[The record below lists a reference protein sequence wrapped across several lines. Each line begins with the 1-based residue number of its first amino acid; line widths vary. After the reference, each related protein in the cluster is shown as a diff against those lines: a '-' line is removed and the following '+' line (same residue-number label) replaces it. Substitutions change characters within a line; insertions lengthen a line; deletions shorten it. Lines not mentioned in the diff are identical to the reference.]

1 MKKFMKKLLSLV
13 LVGATIL
20 SMSTVALAA
29 PAEELVNVIDVEG
42 IERFFFKNGDGTM
55 SMDAEQARE
64 AGYSEYTIQFV
75 QGNIDRINEAV
86 RTDGAIIDDDFKA
99 TIYFV
104 SSRARGQSK
113 VEIWATGMVLVYL
126 NTDEANDL
134 YNLVDNL
141 NFVGTLYDGA
151 SLLTVAKPRISYA
164 CNVASYVAGIWISS
178 YKAQINQAK
187 SNGTGIIMYVA
198 PMPDGIGSTTS
209 FGAQ

>member
-1 MKKFMKKLLSLV
+1 ME
-13 LVGATIL
+13 ATKH
-20 SMSTVALAA
+20 
-29 PAEELVNVIDVEG
+29 N
-42 IERFFFKNGDGTM
+42 
-55 SMDAEQARE
+55 RE
-64 AGYSEYTIQFV
+64 SE
-75 QGNIDRINEAV
+75 V
-86 RTDGAIIDDDFKA
+86 RTNEGRGKKMNWMLYYKI
-99 TIYFV
+99 V

-126 NTDEANDL
+126 NSDEANDL
-134 YNLVDNL
+134 YNLVGNL

-151 SLLTVAKPRISYA
+151 GLLTVAKPRISYA